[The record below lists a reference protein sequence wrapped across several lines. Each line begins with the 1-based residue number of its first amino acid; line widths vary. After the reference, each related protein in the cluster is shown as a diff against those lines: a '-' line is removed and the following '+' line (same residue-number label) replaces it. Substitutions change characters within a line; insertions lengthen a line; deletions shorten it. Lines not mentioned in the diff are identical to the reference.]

1 MSMTVSE
8 KREVCL
14 KEYEEHRSFI
24 DSRCEADIEKY
35 RKGEMRI
42 YIKDR
47 NGKAVK
53 GKKIS
58 IHQKTHDFKYGA
70 NIFMLDEF
78 AEESDNRAY
87 REMFSKYFNLATV
100 PFYWDG
106 LEPEKGKPR
115 FTSDSPK
122 LSRRPAPDLCADYCK
137 QSGILPKLHCLFYD
151 KFIPDWLPLSD
162 EKQMRRLYEKRF
174 SEIAE
179 RYSGRMY
186 EFEVTNE
193 TLCAPGWNKK
203 SVLSDK
209 RGNIEWAFELAR
221 KYFKNDKLVIN
232 EGNPIPSI
240 IHDGYTAKYFLQLEM
255 LLEKGTPIDK
265 IGLQHHI
272 FSGASL
278 PAGSEADDKDIKS
291 DAKRMMNFSGILNSL
306 DKLAEFGLPLE
317 ITEITLPTL
326 GVGDEAEELQ
336 AAILEILYKI
346 WFSHPNMESVA
357 YWNTVDYTAYIG
369 DGSWNE
375 NNCRGGLFH
384 RDFTPKKSALKLY
397 ELFNKIWHTDISA
410 VSDENG
416 EAVFRGFWG
425 DYEAETYGKKYSFG
439 LHKNSDNFTEI
450 II

>member
-1 MSMTVSE
+1 MMTVSE

-14 KEYEEHRSFI
+14 KNYEEHRSFI

-35 RKGEMRI
+35 RKGKMRI
-42 YIKDR
+42 FIKDK
-47 NGKAVK
+47 NGNAVK

-78 AEESDNRAY
+78 ADESDNKAY

-115 FTSDSPK
+115 FAADSPK
-122 LSRRPAPDLCADYCK
+122 VYRRPAPDLCVDYCEEN
-137 QSGILPKLHCLFYD
+137 GILPKLHCLFYEN
-151 KFIPDWLPLSD
+151 FLPDWLPLDD
-162 EKQMRRLYEKRF
+162 EEQMRRLYEKRF

-186 EFEVTNE
+186 EFEVINE
-193 TLCAPGWNKK
+193 TLCAPWWNKK

-221 KYFKNDKLVIN
+221 KYFKKDKLVIN
-232 EGNPIPSI
+232 EATPLPNI
-240 IHDGYTAKYFLQLEM
+240 INEGYTAKYFLQLEM

-272 FSGASL
+272 FTGASL
-278 PAGSEADDKDIKS
+278 PADSEASDENIKS
-291 DAKRMMNFSGILNSL
+291 DARNLMNFQGILKAL

-317 ITEITLPTL
+317 ITEITVPTL
-326 GVGDEAEELQ
+326 GAGEEAEELQ
-336 AAILEILYKI
+336 AEILEVLYKV
-346 WFSHPNMESVA
+346 WFSHPNMESAV
-357 YWNTVDYTAYIG
+357 YWNTVDYTAYNASG
-369 DGSWNE
+369 RSWNE

-397 ELFNKIWHTDISA
+397 ELFNKVWHTDLSA
-410 VSDENG
+410 VSGEQG

-425 DYEAETYGKKYSFG
+425 DYEAEIDGKKYSFG
-439 LHKNSDNFTEI
+439 LHKNADNFTEI